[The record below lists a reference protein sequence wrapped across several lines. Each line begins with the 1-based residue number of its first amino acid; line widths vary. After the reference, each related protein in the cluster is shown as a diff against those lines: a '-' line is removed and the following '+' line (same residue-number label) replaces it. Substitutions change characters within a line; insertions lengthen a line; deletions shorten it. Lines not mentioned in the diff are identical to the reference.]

1 MIENM
6 AKIISTI
13 ILIHAPKIRAHKRR
27 CKKLLD
33 L

>member
-1 MIENM
+1 MIEDI
-6 AKIISTI
+6 AKIILTI
-13 ILIHAPKIRAHKRR
+13 ILIHAPKIRVHKRR